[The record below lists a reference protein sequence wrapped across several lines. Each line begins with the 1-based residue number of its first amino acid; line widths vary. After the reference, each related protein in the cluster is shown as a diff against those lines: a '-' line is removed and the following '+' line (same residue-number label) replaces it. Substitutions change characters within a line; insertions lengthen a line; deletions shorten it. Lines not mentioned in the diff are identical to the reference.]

1 MKKTLSLLILFTL
14 SSILFAQKVDL
25 IIKNA
30 NLFDGTGGEVI
41 PNVSIAIKEGKIFSI
56 SQNGKNLKPTKTID
70 AGGKTVMPG
79 LINSHLHLFFDF
91 HNFPPK
97 MPATSDAEAEKFING
112 ALSKSLRGHLEQ
124 GITSILSPIDF
135 GPQIYE
141 VREKVAKGI
150 ISGPRVFV
158 AGPVLINSGD
168 YYACGGL
175 TGAELEWCN
184 KHVRL
189 STDTPD
195 LARESVRTLVKN
207 KSDVVVVDGL
217 TNQPVLNK
225 ENLKAVVD
233 EAHKNNLKVLIHN
246 SDAKYVKDIVEAGV
260 DGFIHPPGVTKD
272 VNGDLVKYIGEK
284 KLPIAIT
291 LGFLQRYI
299 GLGYAGEKDKNDY
312 EILKNNIQVATKA
325 GAIPLFTSDMPGI
338 TPVEVIPTVLKVMTG
353 EGFDN
358 KTILLSATRE
368 GAKAIGA
375 KNLGTLEKGKIA
387 DLIIVDGDPLV
398 DINSLL
404 KVDVVVKDGK
414 IVVDKNKRV
423 NK

>member
-1 MKKTLSLLILFTL
+1 MKKIVSLLTVFAFSTTA
-14 SSILFAQKVDL
+14 FAQMADL
-25 IIKNA
+25 VIKNA
-30 NLFDGTGGEVI
+30 NLFDGTGAETVK
-41 PNVSIAIKEGKIFSI
+41 NASIAIKDGKILSI
-56 SQNGKNLKPTKTID
+56 NKGNKTVKAKKTID
-70 AGGKTVMPG
+70 AAGKTVMPG

-91 HNFPPK
+91 YNMPPK
-97 MPATSDAEAEKFING
+97 MPATSDASAEKFING
-112 ALSKSLRGHLEQ
+112 DLSKTLRGHLEQ

-175 TGAELEWCN
+175 TGAELDWCN

-189 STDTPD
+189 PIDTPE
-195 LARESVRTLVKN
+195 LARESVKQLVKS

-217 TNQPVLNK
+217 TNQKVLNK
-225 ENLKAVVD
+225 ANLVAIVD

-246 SDAKYVKDIVEAGV
+246 SDAKYVKDIVDAGV
-260 DGFIHPPGVTKD
+260 DGFIHPPGITKD
-272 VNGDLVKYIGEK
+272 TEGSLVKPIGEH

-299 GLGYAGEKDKNDY
+299 GLGYAEEKDKNDY
-312 EILKNNIQVATKA
+312 TILENNIQVALKA

-338 TPVEVIPTVLKVMTG
+338 PPTEVIPTVIKVMKG
-353 EGFDN
+353 EGIDN
-358 KTILLSATRE
+358 KTILLSATKE

-387 DLIIVDGDPLV
+387 DLIVIDGDPLV
-398 DINSLL
+398 DINALL
-404 KVDVVVKDGK
+404 KVETVVKDGK
-414 IVVDKNKRV
+414 IVADKK
-423 NK
+423 KYAHP

>member
-1 MKKTLSLLILFTL
+1 MKKILSLLTVAAFSTL
-14 SSILFAQKVDL
+14 AMAQNADL
-25 IIKNA
+25 LIKNA
-30 NLFDGTGGEVI
+30 NLFDGTGRE
-41 PNVSIAIKEGKIFSI
+41 NVKNASIAIKDGKILSI
-56 SQNGKNLKPTKTID
+56 NKQGSKIKAKKTID

-91 HNFPPK
+91 YNMPPK
-97 MPATSDAEAEKFING
+97 MPATSDAGAEKFING
-112 ALSKSLRGHLEQ
+112 DLAKNLRGHLEQ

-158 AGPVLINSGD
+158 AGPILINAGD

-175 TGAELEWCN
+175 TGEELDWCN

-189 STDTPD
+189 PIDTPG
-195 LARESVRTLVKN
+195 LARESVKKLVKS

-225 ENLKAVVD
+225 ENLKAIVD
-233 EAHKNNLKVLIHN
+233 EAHKNNLRVLIHN
-246 SDAKYVKDIVEAGV
+246 SDAKYVKDIVDTGV

-272 VNGDLVKYIGEK
+272 ISGDLVKPIGDK

-299 GLGYAGEKDKNDY
+299 GLGYAQEKDKNDY
-312 EILKNNIQVATKA
+312 TILENNIQVALKA
-325 GAIPLFTSDMPGI
+325 GAVPLFTSDMPGI
-338 TPVEVIPTVLKVMTG
+338 PATEVIPTVLKVMKG
-353 EGFDN
+353 EGIDN

-398 DINSLL
+398 DINALL
-404 KVDVVVKDGK
+404 KVETVVKDGK
-414 IVVDKNKRV
+414 IVVDKTK
-423 NK
+423 K